1 MEQTRLG
8 AFLTPARRGEVIPQ
22 AKQHGSYTAKNKRRS
37 GRKRALSETAVE
49 KDSGVIAVTTS
60 DPPPILEDSST
71 TPQTVSTHKR
81 KKYRRHSHAGKMET
95 LALTEEQKSPA
106 KTTLHQSPSPT
117 HKPERTV
124 GSGRVYGK
132 HTEDKI
138 VVYVW
143 EQRDLELPLSANQ
156 LQEYARQV
164 VGGNFKASKSW
175 LRRFLAR
182 NELTLPGSLEDSE

>member
-1 MEQTRLG
+1 MEAL
-8 AFLTPARRGEVIPQ
+8 LTPAQRVEVTPQ
-22 AKQHGSYTAKNKRRS
+22 AKQLGSYTAKTKRRS
-37 GRKRALSETAVE
+37 GRKRALSETAIEVE
-49 KDSGVIAVTTS
+49 KDFGVIAVTTS
-60 DPPPILEDSST
+60 DPPPILEDNST

-106 KTTLHQSPSPT
+106 KTTLHQSPSST

-143 EQRDLELPLSANQ
+143 ERRDLELPLSGNQ